1 MVSFFVFVFVFRGMC
16 GSGKWEVGSGSGKW
30 GVGSGSGSGEWG
42 VGVGSG
48 KEGKK
53 GLLEGRDGDDGR
65 EVEIAFERGGFFW
78 LGGGKNDGWRRGM
91 NGF

>member
-1 MVSFFVFVFVFRGMC
+1 
-16 GSGKWEVGSGSGKW
+16 
-30 GVGSGSGSGEWG
+30 

>member
-1 MVSFFVFVFVFRGMC
+1 MLSFFVFVFVFFWVCVGVGVGVGR
-16 GSGKWEVGSGSGKW
+16 GKWEVGSGEW
-30 GVGSGSGSGEWG
+30 EWEWG